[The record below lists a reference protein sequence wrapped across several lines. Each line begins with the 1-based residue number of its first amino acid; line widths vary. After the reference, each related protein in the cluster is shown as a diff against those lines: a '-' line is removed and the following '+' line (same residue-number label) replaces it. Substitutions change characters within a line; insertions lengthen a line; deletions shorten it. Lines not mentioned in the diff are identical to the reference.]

1 MFKKAVFE
9 KVGFKEYRKNLD
21 ERIFERLSFENSNSC
36 AFIDIHDEPIVTTNI
51 QEIHLL
57 SERLNKINK
66 ESPDLK
72 IEILPLDY
80 EGHSRLVER
89 ATLMV
94 TSPTRRINI
103 NKLNELLNKLSDDN
117 LISFEDYNRKYFN
130 GIKKFEHTDAKD
142 LYVTI
147 LDIATYELYKYTAET
162 SEWKTHPVSEDKLFG
177 SEIVLDHRSDG
188 SKFLSSEAPIMM
200 YTKGSLSETEKWDDF
215 ETTFRIAEETL
226 LRLLKEETLHIS
238 GVEEVLQGIGSAY
251 GLGLIISKYRDS
263 SLQTSNITMFE
274 ELLRDVYILIE
285 RSDDDEL
292 VVDHISETATLY
304 GAFCKLNACLCYVRS
319 NSTLLKNLVN
329 KKRFSKKEE
338 WKWN

>member
-9 KVGFKEYRKNLD
+9 KVGFKEYRKEMD
-21 ERIFERLSFENSNSC
+21 ERIFERSSFENSNSC
-36 AFIDIHDEPIVTTNI
+36 AFIDIHRATTVTTNI
-51 QEIHLL
+51 QSINLL
-57 SERLNKINK
+57 CERLNKINE
-66 ESPDLK
+66 ESVDLK
-72 IEILPLDY
+72 IALLPLDY
-80 EGHSRLVER
+80 EGDSILVER

-162 SEWKTHPVSEDKLFG
+162 TVHEAHLVSGDKLFG
-177 SEIVLDHRSDG
+177 SEIVLDHRNDG
-188 SKFLSSEAPIMM
+188 SEFLSSEAPIMM
-200 YTKGSLSETEKWDDF
+200 YAKGCETEKWDDF

-226 LRLLKEETLHIS
+226 LRLLKEETLYIS

-274 ELLRDVYILIE
+274 ELLRGVYSLIE
-285 RSDDDEL
+285 RSDDEL
-292 VVDHISETATLY
+292 VLDHISETATLY

>member
-9 KVGFKEYRKNLD
+9 KVGFKEYRKEMD
-21 ERIFERLSFENSNSC
+21 ERIFERSSFENSNSC
-36 AFIDIHDEPIVTTNI
+36 AFIDIHGATTVTTNI
-51 QEIHLL
+51 QSINLL
-57 SERLNKINK
+57 CERLNKINE
-66 ESPDLK
+66 ESVDLK
-72 IEILPLDY
+72 IALLPLDY
-80 EGHSRLVER
+80 EGDSILVER

-94 TSPTRRINI
+94 TSPRRRINQ
-103 NKLNELLNKLSDDN
+103 NNLNEILKEISLDN
-117 LISFEDYNRKYFN
+117 LIDFAGCNRRYFN
-130 GIKKFEHTDAKD
+130 GIKKFEHRDAKD
-142 LYVTI
+142 LYATI
-147 LDIATYELYKYTAET
+147 LDIATFELYKYTAET
-162 SEWKTHPVSEDKLFG
+162 TVHEAHLVSWDKLFG
-177 SEIVLDHRSDG
+177 SEIVLDHRNDG
-188 SKFLSSEAPIMM
+188 SEFLSSEAPIMM
-200 YTKGSLSETEKWDDF
+200 YAKGSLSETEKWDDF

-226 LRLLKEETLHIS
+226 LRLLKEETLYIS

-274 ELLRDVYILIE
+274 ELLRDVYSLIE
-285 RSDDDEL
+285 RSDDEL
-292 VVDHISETATLY
+292 VLDHISETATLY